1 MSVLGVSIMTSYI
14 MHIYAQAYIVM
25 CLSCQGGRPEWL
37 SDVSRTVIFP
47 DIYDSRTDDSRTGRF
62 PDRRFPGRDKTT
74 PGQTF
79 PGHYAFQAPFSRKR
93 FQ

>member
-47 DIYDSRTDDSRTGRF
+47 DIYDSRTDDFPDGTRRL
-62 PDRRFPGRDKTT
+62 PDRRSPDTT
-74 PGQTF
+74 LF
-79 PGHYAFQAPFSRKR
+79 RHHFRENAFSDGVLR
-93 FQ
+93 